1 MYEANLVWST
11 LTILMPASTTKGQL
25 ISEAIF
31 LASDLPKSN
40 PSKKFVCF
48 LGDLKPKQIASEL
61 IIRPLLTAKNQ

>member
-1 MYEANLVWST
+1 
-11 LTILMPASTTKGQL
+11 MPASTTKGQL

-48 LGDLKPKQIASEL
+48 LGDLKPKKIASE
-61 IIRPLLTAKNQ
+61 INRPLERIKEIAE